1 LEYRRCAW
9 CAASGQKV
17 TDLRPATLQEIDMFL
32 VPVARRGSDLSRL
45 FDETFDRFFQASGAP
60 GPVDATSPA
69 LDVTETDKGWTV
81 QLDLPGVSKEDVKVS
96 IDGRLVSIEAP
107 VRRAEPPVE
116 GRRVLL
122 RERQITRYARSLTL
136 PAEVDQGASS
146 ARMADGVLELAL
158 ARRGATAA
166 AQLTIN

>member
-1 LEYRRCAW
+1 
-9 CAASGQKV
+9 
-17 TDLRPATLQEIDMFL
+17 MFL

-45 FDETFDRFFQASGAP
+45 FDETFDRFFQTSGLP

-69 LDVTETDKGWTV
+69 LDVYETDQGWSI
-81 QLDLPGVSKEDVKVS
+81 QMDLPGVPKEDVKVS
-96 IDGRLVSIEAP
+96 VEGRQVSIEAT
-107 VRRAEPPVE
+107 VRRAEAQEE

-122 RERQITRYARSLTL
+122 RERQTTRFARSLTL
-136 PAEVDQGASS
+136 PAEVDQATSS
-146 ARMADGVLELAL
+146 ARMDNGVLQLNL